1 MANNIGVTSLK
12 LPRVIGETV
21 DFDISS
27 EWDSVTMIT
36 GDLDLGCMIF
46 DNDGTLSIC
55 TNFTRDD
62 NDNPI
67 YTLRTSSLNTEID
80 IQSMLSKNY

>member
-36 GDLDLGCMIF
+36 GNLDLGCMIF
-46 DNDGTLSIC
+46 DNDGTLGIC

>member
-1 MANNIGVTSLK
+1 MANNIGVTNLK
-12 LPRVIGETV
+12 LPRIIGEVV

-27 EWDSVTMIT
+27 ELDSVTMIT
-36 GDLDLGCMIF
+36 GNLDLGCMIF

-80 IQSMLSKNY
+80 IQSMLSENY

>member
-62 NDNPI
+62 NNNPI

>member
-1 MANNIGVTSLK
+1 MANNIGVTNLK

-80 IQSMLSKNY
+80 IQRMLSKNY

>member
-55 TNFTRDD
+55 TNFTRDA
-62 NDNPI
+62 NNNPI

>member
-1 MANNIGVTSLK
+1 MANNIGVTNLK

>member
-55 TNFTRDD
+55 TNFTHDD
-62 NDNPI
+62 SNNPI

>member
-12 LPRVIGETV
+12 LPRLIGETV

-46 DNDGTLSIC
+46 DNDGTLGIC